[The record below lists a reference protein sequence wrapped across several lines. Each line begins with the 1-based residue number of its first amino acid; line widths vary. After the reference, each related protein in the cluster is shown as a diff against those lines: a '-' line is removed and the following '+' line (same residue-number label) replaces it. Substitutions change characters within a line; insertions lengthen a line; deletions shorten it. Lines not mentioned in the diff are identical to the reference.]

1 MSSNECNCTK
11 QTTASTQEASI
22 RMNKMNMLYN
32 EKSNE
37 LKELIKKYS
46 LLKHKWEINKN
57 NLTKKREK
65 YERTKNENYLMK
77 TLFCKQIMNKSE

>member
-46 LLKHKWEINKN
+46 LLKHKLEIKKN

-65 YERTKNENYLMK
+65 YDRTKNENYLMK

>member
-37 LKELIKKYS
+37 LKELIKKYA
-46 LLKHKWEINKN
+46 LLKHKLEINKN

>member
-46 LLKHKWEINKN
+46 LLKHKLEINKN

-65 YERTKNENYLMK
+65 YEITKNENYLMK

>member
-22 RMNKMNMLYN
+22 RMNMMNMLYN

-46 LLKHKWEINKN
+46 LLKHKLEINKN